1 MFSLSWHIFGQIF
14 ILLVGQLLV
23 LKAFKNK
30 KKTYKMTKMQRPK
43 GDFEVKTYGD
53 SE

>member
-30 KKTYKMTKMQRPK
+30 KKNLQDDKNAKAQR
-43 GDFEVKTYGD
+43 GF
-53 SE
+53 